1 VTHRNGTH
9 IPSKVAWNCG
19 DKRGVSATVS
29 VETHDAFERIAH
41 RHGLSK
47 AALSKKL
54 IEDVVAR
61 PGKIRAVIG
70 RRA

>member
-1 VTHRNGTH
+1 MTHRNGTH

-19 DKRGVSATVS
+19 DKRGVS
-29 VETHDAFERIAH
+29 RIAH

-61 PGKIRAVIG
+61 PGKIRSVIG
-70 RRA
+70 RRV